1 MRQKGAMSLME
12 RSKRSELAQLISRE
26 QLIRGNLVLMKHTC
40 GKAGCHCQRG
50 EKHESLYLAQSYKGK
65 KRMVYIPK
73 RLEKEVRQ
81 WVKYYKKSRTLMDKI
96 SHICWQEIKLKKQ

>member
-1 MRQKGAMSLME
+1 MRLKGAMSSAE
-12 RSKRSELAQLISRE
+12 RSKRSALAQLISRE
-26 QLIRGNLVLMKHTC
+26 QFIRGNLVLMKRAC

-73 RLEKEVRQ
+73 RLEKDVRQ
-81 WVKYYKKSRTLMDKI
+81 WVKHYKKARMLMDKI
-96 SHICWQEIKLKKQ
+96 SHIGWQEIKLKKQ